1 MSAFY
6 AQRVIIPLNY
16 LRSLSMS
23 KKILLSAVVLAALA
37 PAAAF
42 AQSGGAAAGA
52 ATGAVGGAIVGGPV
66 GAAVGGVTGA
76 IVGGIADQQQ
86 PEFRTYVTT
95 QKVPS
100 YTYKEEVRVG
110 AVLPESGVT
119 YHEVPAE
126 YKVKGYRY
134 TVVNNTPV
142 LVEPSSRKIVQVIR

>member
-1 MSAFY
+1 
-6 AQRVIIPLNY
+6 
-16 LRSLSMS
+16 MS
-23 KKILLSAVVLAALA
+23 KKVLLAGAVLVALA

-42 AQSGGAAAGA
+42 AQGGAAAGA
-52 ATGAVGGAIVGGPV
+52 ATGAVGGAVVGGPV

-86 PEFRTYVTT
+86 PEFRSYVTT

-119 YHEVPAE
+119 YYEVPAQ
-126 YKVKGYRY
+126 YKVKGYKY

-142 LVEPSSRKIVQVIR
+142 LVEPSSHKIVQVLR

>member
-1 MSAFY
+1 
-6 AQRVIIPLNY
+6 
-16 LRSLSMS
+16 MS
-23 KKILLSAVVLAALA
+23 KKILLAGAVLASLV

-86 PEFRTYVTT
+86 PEFRQYVTT
-95 QKVPS
+95 QSVPS

-110 AVLPESGVT
+110 ATLPASGVT
-119 YHEVPAE
+119 YYEVPAQ
-126 YKVKGYRY
+126 YKVKGYKY

-142 LVEPSSRKIVQVIR
+142 LVEPSSHKIVQVIR

>member
-1 MSAFY
+1 MS
-6 AQRVIIPLNY
+6 RNIILAGA
-16 LRSLSMS
+16 LVA
-23 KKILLSAVVLAALA
+23 ILL
-37 PAAAF
+37 PASAF
-42 AQSGGAAAGA
+42 AQAGAATGA
-52 ATGAVGGAIVGGPV
+52 ATGAVGGAVVGGPV
-66 GAAVGGVTGA
+66 GAAVGGVAGA

-86 PEFRTYVTT
+86 PAFRTYVTT

-100 YTYKEEVRVG
+100 YTYREEVRVG

-142 LVEPSSRKIVQVIR
+142 LVEPSSRKIVQVV